1 MQRMRERIRMMRD
14 QSAAVSLFC
23 APPLVVFASM
33 EALPE
38 PLRIPEATANTCLPP
53 EHLPVLKL
61 IKFNP
66 PPPSAQIHY
75 KSSFSDHVRN
85 DSCFA
90 LSLGDLLQARNYSS
104 IWGPVT
110 RDRRIESNSTVEER
124 REEIVGGRN
133 EQASERRMD
142 TLFRERQTGKGLQRA
157 DGASSPL
164 PLLDVGC
171 VEDADKAEERE
182 KGNSPLTGLCL
193 FPLDEGFPPDVGD
206 VRTETDTGAGGE
218 DTDLTIGGIP
228 GGVGGRR
235 TKTRCRRR
243 GVGRP
248 PHADGIVLPEGR
260 EVRVDEDGER
270 LGGGCGVGIR
280 VVRIRVR
287 CGSADGVS
295 SRTQNGVQKYVD
307 RRITRQCT
315 ERILSR
321 SLHSKLML
329 QRKRERGAG
338 RGTSVHKGW
347 IMSGKTH
354 FNELNRLGVLRAL
367 LEQAPLVLCGARGHR
382 LGGRAAHRRLS
393 KFFYLPVAVAACIH
407 ILLTLLRMKRGADS
421 TQRIIPVF

>member
-1 MQRMRERIRMMRD
+1 MKPGSGWPALTLATILSCNIPSYSPPAYNITKLHPSFRMKYETD
-14 QSAAVSLFC
+14 Y
-23 APPLVVFASM
+23 
-33 EALPE
+33 
-38 PLRIPEATANTCLPP
+38 
-53 EHLPVLKL
+53 VLNQL
-61 IKFNP
+61 
-66 PPPSAQIHY
+66 
-75 KSSFSDHVRN
+75 
-85 DSCFA
+85 
-90 LSLGDLLQARNYSS
+90 
-104 IWGPVT
+104 
-110 RDRRIESNSTVEER
+110 E
-124 REEIVGGRN
+124 
-133 EQASERRMD
+133 
-142 TLFRERQTGKGLQRA
+142 
-157 DGASSPL
+157 
-164 PLLDVGC
+164 LLDTRVKKKEGL
-171 VEDADKAEERE
+171 DADKAEERE

-228 GGVGGRR
+228 GGVGGVSIEVYAGAGVGVE
-235 TKTRCRRR
+235 TYRRR

-260 EVRVDEDGER
+260 EVRVGEDGER

-321 SLHSKLML
+321 SLHSKHSKLML

-354 FNELNRLGVLRAL
+354 FDELNRLGVLRAL

-393 KFFYLPVAVAACIH
+393 KFFYLPVAVAACVH
-407 ILLTLLRMKRGADS
+407 ILLTLLRMKRGAES